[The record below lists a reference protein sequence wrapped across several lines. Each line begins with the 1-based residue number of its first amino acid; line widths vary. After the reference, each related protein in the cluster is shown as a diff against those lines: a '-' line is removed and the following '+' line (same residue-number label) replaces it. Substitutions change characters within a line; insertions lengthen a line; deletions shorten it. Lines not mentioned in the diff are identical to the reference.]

1 MDTTASSFTARN
13 NAKRAAEKM
22 IANGQAPA
30 VDSGIRRRDDG
41 RFEIVSK
48 TVPTTGEVETEIAAA
63 TTAAEDS
70 TNPRLSVNED
80 PSDAPPNA
88 GAAEA
93 AAATGHEPAASSLP
107 ASGAPEPDNKWPD
120 GTRVMV
126 RNKPKSWSEAT
137 IYTRLDAEYWRVQ
150 YPSGGTGMFKGGDI
164 RAYDAERDAKRARQ
178 PRRAKAAG
186 PRAASRSHYALDP
199 AVIAAGKLPDK
210 APVVTSAANPHYQK
224 RFDELHKL
232 AAAGDWAAV
241 RDYKVSGSNS
251 YSKLV
256 ARYQRDLLALPA
268 LPLHRAGGGGC
279 LDWASHPGAGGRHFI
294 LLHPAAHRGAGLAP
308 LA

>member
-1 MDTTASSFTARN
+1 MDTTPSSFTARN

-22 IANGQAPA
+22 IANGKAPA
-30 VDSGIRRRDDG
+30 VNYGIRPRDDG
-41 RFEIVSK
+41 RFEIVWK
-48 TVPTTGEVETEIAAA
+48 TAPTTGEVEAEIATAA
-63 TTAAEDS
+63 TAAEDGHY
-70 TNPRLSVNED
+70 TANPRFSVNED

-88 GAAEA
+88 GAEEA
-93 AAATGHEPAASSLP
+93 AAATGNEPAASSAP

-137 IYTRLDAEYWRVQ
+137 IYTRLDAEYWRVK
-150 YPSGGTGMFKGGDI
+150 YPSGGTGMFKEGDL
-164 RAYDAERDAKRARQ
+164 RAYDPERDAKRARQ

-186 PRAASRSHYALDP
+186 PRAASRSRYALDP
-199 AVIAAGKLPDK
+199 ALIAAGKLPDK

-241 RDYKVSGSNS
+241 HDYKVTGSNS

-256 ARYQRDLLALPA
+256 ARYQRDLLALHA
-268 LPLHRAGGGGC
+268 
-279 LDWASHPGAGGRHFI
+279 ASEATR
-294 LLHPAAHRGAGLAP
+294 
-308 LA
+308 

>member
-22 IANGQAPA
+22 IANGKAPA
-30 VDSGIRRRDDG
+30 VDYSIRPRDDG
-41 RFEIVSK
+41 RFEIVWK
-48 TVPTTGEVETEIAAA
+48 TAPTTGEVEAEIA
-63 TTAAEDS
+63 TAAS
-70 TNPRLSVNED
+70 ANEA

-88 GAAEA
+88 GAEEA
-93 AAATGHEPAASSLP
+93 AAATGHEPAASSVP
-107 ASGAPEPDNKWPD
+107 ASGAPERDNKWPD
-120 GTRVMV
+120 GTRVML

-150 YPSGGTGMFKGGDI
+150 YPSGGTGMFKGGHI
-164 RAYDAERDAKRARQ
+164 RAYDAERDAKRAGQ
-178 PRRAKAAG
+178 PRRARATG
-186 PRAASRSHYALDP
+186 PRTASRSRYALDP

-256 ARYQRDLLALPA
+256 ARYQQDLLAL
-268 LPLHRAGGGGC
+268 H
-279 LDWASHPGAGGRHFI
+279 
-294 LLHPAAHRGAGLAP
+294 AAWEAAQ
-308 LA
+308 

>member
-22 IANGQAPA
+22 IANGKAPA
-30 VDSGIRRRDDG
+30 VNYGIRPRDDG
-41 RFEIVSK
+41 RFEIVWK
-48 TVPTTGEVETEIAAA
+48 TAPTTGEVEAEIATAA
-63 TTAAEDS
+63 TAAEDGHYN
-70 TNPRLSVNED
+70 TNPRFSVNED

-88 GAAEA
+88 GAEEA
-93 AAATGHEPAASSLP
+93 AAATGNEPAASSVP
-107 ASGAPEPDNKWPD
+107 ASGGPEPDNKWPD

-150 YPSGGTGMFKGGDI
+150 YPSGGTGMFKEGDL

-186 PRAASRSHYALDP
+186 RRAASRSRYALDP

-256 ARYQRDLLALPA
+256 ARYQQDLLALHA
-268 LPLHRAGGGGC
+268 
-279 LDWASHPGAGGRHFI
+279 ASGDAQ
-294 LLHPAAHRGAGLAP
+294 
-308 LA
+308 

>member
-1 MDTTASSFTARN
+1 MCVVVFNREEPMDTTASSFTARN

-22 IANGQAPA
+22 IADGKAPA
-30 VDSGIRRRDDG
+30 VDYGIRPRDDG
-41 RFEIVSK
+41 RFEIVWK
-48 TVPTTGEVETEIAAA
+48 TVPTTGEVETEIAPVA
-63 TTAAEDS
+63 TAAEDGHYI

-80 PSDAPPNA
+80 PNNAPPNA
-88 GAAEA
+88 RAEE
-93 AAATGHEPAASSLP
+93 AAATGNEPAASSVP
-107 ASGAPEPDNKWPD
+107 ASGAPERDNKWPD

-126 RNKPKSWSEAT
+126 RNKPKSWTEAT

-164 RAYDAERDAKRARQ
+164 RACYAERDAKRAGQ
-178 PRRAKAAG
+178 PRRA
-186 PRAASRSHYALDP
+186 RATGSRTASRSRYALDP

-256 ARYQRDLLALPA
+256 ARYQQDLLAL
-268 LPLHRAGGGGC
+268 H
-279 LDWASHPGAGGRHFI
+279 
-294 LLHPAAHRGAGLAP
+294 AAWEAAQ
-308 LA
+308 

>member
-1 MDTTASSFTARN
+1 MCVVVSNREKPMDTTASSFTARN

-22 IANGQAPA
+22 IANGKAPA
-30 VDSGIRRRDDG
+30 VDYSIRPRDDG
-41 RFEIVSK
+41 RFEIVWK
-48 TVPTTGEVETEIAAA
+48 TVPTTGEVETEIATAA
-63 TTAAEDS
+63 IAAEDGHYS
-70 TNPRLSVNED
+70 TNPLLSINED
-80 PSDAPPNA
+80 PSDALPNA
-88 GAAEA
+88 GAEEV
-93 AAATGHEPAASSLP
+93 AAATGNEPAASSVP
-107 ASGAPEPDNKWPD
+107 ASGAPERDNKWPD

-150 YPSGGTGMFKGGDI
+150 YPSGGTGMFKAGEI
-164 RAYDAERDAKRARQ
+164 RAYDAERDAKRTRQ

-186 PRAASRSHYALDP
+186 PRAASRSRYALDP
-199 AVIAAGKLPDK
+199 AVIAAGKLPDQ

-256 ARYQRDLLALPA
+256 ARYQQDLLAL
-268 LPLHRAGGGGC
+268 H
-279 LDWASHPGAGGRHFI
+279 
-294 LLHPAAHRGAGLAP
+294 AAWEAAQ
-308 LA
+308 